1 MKDRAKALA
10 DLGSK
15 LRSIR
20 QDKGLSLEDVTEVTK
35 IRTNFIEDIE
45 NGVFDNFPGGV
56 YVRGFIRSYLRV
68 LDAEDLWAEYKPYIF
83 TEEVVGAPDLILG
96 TCTPPARGFK
106 PASRL
111 WMIVVLLMIIAGFGW
126 YGFSVWTNR
135 DHAYDNVAVSS
146 PSEEDIASVEEKM
159 SDPSANEEVEN
170 VALVSGD
177 EEDMKKAEVNQSS
190 ESAVSEDIIENVTSV
205 DLAGATVTATPVEEN
220 LPAVPEKTEP
230 VRNILVISTTR
241 DCWVKLSG
249 KENTLFQGIIKGNT
263 TKEFEIVEKTE
274 VVYGRP
280 ASVKI
285 SYAGQDLG
293 QPGKGGTV
301 ARWFYGVDG
310 TSGRIED

>member
-20 QDKGLSLEDVTEVTK
+20 QEKGLSLEDVTEVTK

-56 YVRGFIRSYLRV
+56 YVRGFIKSYLSV
-68 LDAEDLWAEYKPYIF
+68 LDADDLWAEYKPYIF

-96 TCTPPARGFK
+96 TCTPPAKGFK

-126 YGFSVWTNR
+126 YGFSIWTNR
-135 DHAYDNVAVSS
+135 DHAYDNAAVSS
-146 PSEEDIASVEEKM
+146 PSEEDIASVEEKV
-159 SDPSANEEVEN
+159 SDPSVNEETETVAAVSDDAGNVE
-170 VALVSGD
+170 
-177 EEDMKKAEVNQSS
+177 KAEAILSS
-190 ESAVSEDIIENVTSV
+190 ESVSSEDVVEGVTSV
-205 DLAGATVTATPVEEN
+205 DVAATAVTATPVEEP
-220 LPAVPEKTEP
+220 LSAVPEKTEP

-249 KENTLFQGIIKGNT
+249 KENTIFQGIIKGNT
-263 TKEFEIVEKTE
+263 TKEFEILEKTE

-285 SYAGQDLG
+285 SFAGQDLG

-310 TSGRIED
+310 TSGRIAD